1 MGIKTA
7 LTITRTAFII
17 TLMMITCLTA
27 SPPIEAL
34 DSIAEAYLLQ
44 GKREYERGN
53 YAAAKRLF
61 NKAAYNAD
69 NLYKDKLY
77 VAAIYQNAA
86 EAYKQLMHVNRDY
99 SDIKDDNLAV
109 AFLSKKLEPL
119 NSRESA
125 DFDTVT
131 PDETRAREVNEKLTS
146 VQYPNV
152 PIGNSEKIQWIAVHY
167 LRLSLQI
174 KELSLGTNSVPV
186 AKSMETL
193 ALLYEEF
200 NTQLDEAEALMR
212 KAIAIREAVD
222 GKNNTDCAISYSSLA
237 KIMKTSAESHA
248 DNEVK
253 IAKLKDSVEAYK
265 TSLAILN
272 ANKLSKSNL
281 AGQCLGK
288 LSLLHFD
295 KSLRN
300 YPLSISEFE
309 RAYDILSIDKGHRK
323 EFVEFQQEHH
333 QIAELGLENG
343 RQKFMATSGK
353 SPALVA
359 AAARAALLSAKR
371 AGNQNYISAFSC
383 YLKNLPVKA
392 TKKK

>member
-1 MGIKTA
+1 MATSKMQASNRIRLA
-7 LTITRTAFII
+7 LTLALLLCLGVSPATRAI
-17 TLMMITCLTA
+17 
-27 SPPIEAL
+27 
-34 DSIAEAYLLQ
+34 DSIAEAYLVQ

-69 NLYKDKLY
+69 NIYKDKLY

-86 EAYKQLMHVNRDY
+86 EAYKQLIHVNRDY

-119 NSRESA
+119 NPRQDA
-125 DFDTVT
+125 DIDSTT

-146 VQYPNV
+146 VAYPNV
-152 PIGNSEKIQWIAVHY
+152 PIASSEKIQWIAVHY

-174 KELSLGTNSVPV
+174 KELTLGTNSLPV

-200 NTQLDEAEALMR
+200 NTQLDEAEALIR
-212 KAIAIREAVD
+212 KAITIREAVE
-222 GKNNTDCAISYSSLA
+222 GKNNPNCAISYSSLA

-248 DNEVK
+248 DNDVK
-253 IAKLKDSVEAYK
+253 VAKLKDCVEAYK

-288 LSLLHFD
+288 LSLIHFD

-300 YPLSISEFE
+300 FPASISEFE
-309 RAYDILSIDKGHRK
+309 RAYDILSIDKGHQK
-323 EFVEFQQEHH
+323 EFKEFQQEHY
-333 QIAELGLENG
+333 QIAELALENA
-343 RQKFMATSGK
+343 RQKFLAANGK
-353 SPALVA
+353 SPALIT
-359 AAARAALLSAKR
+359 AAARAALQSAKR
-371 AGNQNYISAFSC
+371 AGQQNYVDAYSN
-383 YLKNLPVKA
+383 YLKTLTA
-392 TKKK
+392 TKKKKK

>member
-1 MGIKTA
+1 MATEKALAIIKTA
-7 LTITRTAFII
+7 LVFTVAILFTHGV
-17 TLMMITCLTA
+17 
-27 SPPIEAL
+27 SPAAL
-34 DSIAEAYLLQ
+34 AIDSIAEAYLVQ
-44 GKREYERGN
+44 GKREYERGD

-69 NLYKDKLY
+69 NIYKDKLY

-109 AFLSKKLEPL
+109 AFLSKKLETLDPH
-119 NSRESA
+119 RVG
-125 DFDTVT
+125 DIDTIT
-131 PDETRAREVNEKLTS
+131 PDETRVREVNEKLTS
-146 VQYPNV
+146 VAYPNV
-152 PIGNSEKIQWIAVHY
+152 PISSSEKIQWIAVHY

-174 KELSLGTNSVPV
+174 KELTLGTNSLPV

-200 NTQLDEAEALMR
+200 NTQLDEAEALIR
-212 KAIAIREAVD
+212 KAITIREAVE
-222 GKNNTDCAISYSSLA
+222 GKNNPNCAISYSSLA

-248 DNEVK
+248 DNDVK
-253 IAKLKDSVEAYK
+253 VAKLKDCVEAYK
-265 TSLAILN
+265 TSLGILS

-288 LSLLHFD
+288 LSLIHFD

-300 YPLSISEFE
+300 FPASISEFE
-309 RAYDILSIDKGHRK
+309 RAYDILSIDKGHHK
-323 EFVEFQQEHH
+323 EFLEFQQEHY
-333 QIAELGLENG
+333 QIAELAFENA
-343 RQKFMATSGK
+343 RQKFQATNGK
-353 SPALVA
+353 SPALVT
-359 AAARAALLSAKR
+359 AAARAALMSAKR
-371 AGNQNYISAFSC
+371 ADNQNYIAAFSN
-383 YLKNLPVKA
+383 YLKNLTAK